1 MTKEQIIEKVRQI
14 VVDEKFKLD
23 AYFLCGVA
31 SSVPNQKLQ
40 KACEKYLETVDNG
53 TPDADVTAKLID
65 ELDAAI
71 KAVPKVKIIGDLVNN
86 KPDIEEVYAHRD
98 LL

>member
-31 SSVPNQKLQ
+31 SSLPNQELQ
-40 KACEKYLETVDNG
+40 KACEKYLKTVDE
-53 TPDADVTAKLID
+53 DAADETIKAKLIE
-65 ELDAAI
+65 ELEKAI
-71 KAVPKVKIIGDLVNN
+71 AAVPKVKVIGDLVNN
-86 KPDIEEVYAHRD
+86 KPDIELVYAHRE